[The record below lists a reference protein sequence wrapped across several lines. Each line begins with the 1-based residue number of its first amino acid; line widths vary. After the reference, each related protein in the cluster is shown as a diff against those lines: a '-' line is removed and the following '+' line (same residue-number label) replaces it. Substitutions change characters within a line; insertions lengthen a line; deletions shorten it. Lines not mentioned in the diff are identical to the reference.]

1 MFVHARD
8 INRVTR
14 QLIDIKLD
22 IGLGSDYYDE
32 EEISEFKRDLVSKQ
46 KELQVLNNEYD
57 KFNKLFE

>member
-8 INRVTR
+8 INRVKR
-14 QLIDIKLD
+14 EIIDIKLD